1 MEPLKILEKIKGIRL
16 MRSIKGK
23 LVFYFMLLLAVS
35 FLFVGVM
42 AYQGEKAALKERI
55 RGHLTSIADIQKGRV
70 RAWIFERISDSRFL
84 ARDDQLSQ
92 SLEKLKA
99 NNYHPAI
106 KKTADYNKILQ
117 ELNSIKQNHD
127 YLQALVLDEK
137 GTIVVS
143 TDEGIIGQSRADEA
157 YFLGAVKQKPG
168 SAYIQDVYKD
178 RHLGK
183 IVMAFS
189 GTVRDYSRPSR
200 VGGVAVVIIGM
211 EESFYPIFEGW
222 PGMGRTGDT
231 LIARREGGYIVFLNR
246 LRGQPYAPL
255 EHRYEMDSGSP
266 KPSLYASG
274 GEEGIAETT
283 DYRGVKVLAAYRYI
297 PETKWGFVVKED
309 YDDAFSS
316 IHQLTRRVVFTM
328 AGTFLLVF
336 ILIYFVST
344 RIAEPIIMMNQLAGR
359 ISEGDFSVS
368 IPVKG
373 KDEIGSLA
381 VSFNHMAAALMEY
394 RRQVDEKSAELEQA
408 NRELV
413 ASAQSLE
420 EKVKT
425 RTQELED
432 LNRALFSMMEDL
444 DERTAA
450 LEKSQDELRSFTSE
464 LEESR
469 NRVRE
474 NLEIVERANIEL
486 RRMDRMKD
494 HFLGMMSHELRTPL
508 SLITGYSSNI
518 LADRGMALNPTVVE
532 ALEGVLKGAER
543 LKAIVSE
550 MLDISQIDAK
560 GLRLTFA
567 PLNIGSLLEDV
578 LRELNTFVKERKQ
591 EVVIGDYTGLPDV
604 MVDRSRM
611 RQVLLNLVGNAIK
624 FTPDGGLIWIDFSRF
639 EALPDGRFKDISDSL
654 GKTSFIDITIKDS
667 GIGLEREEL
676 DRIFEKFYEV
686 GEIDKHATSKY
697 AFLGRGVGLGLPIA
711 RGIVEA
717 HGGRLWAESP
727 GFDPEKCPGSTFH
740 IALPVKEGKVARA
753 IEDSASNILE
763 KLEAGLVAVE
773 EDVVGSETPVGSGV
787 AKKKVLLIEDDQD
800 IQTLT
805 RMVLGEKYDVSLAD
819 SGREGLDK
827 ATREAFDLIML
838 DVYMEDMNG
847 YEVCELLKSD
857 ERTKGVPV
865 AMFTAGVQRWEI
877 ERGYKAGAVDYITK
891 PFKPSELLAKVAQL
905 TTEDMG

>member
-1 MEPLKILEKIKGIRL
+1 MKLLEKIKSIKLIG
-16 MRSIKGK
+16 SIKGK
-23 LVFYFMLLLAVS
+23 LVFYYMLLLVVPL
-35 FLFVGVM
+35 LFIGVM
-42 AYQGEKAALKERI
+42 AYQSENAALRERI
-55 RGHLTSIADIQKGRV
+55 RGQLTSIADIQKGRI
-70 RAWIFERISDSRFL
+70 RAWISERISDARFL
-84 ARDDQLSQ
+84 AKDDQVAQ
-92 SLEKLKA
+92 GLEALKTMKD
-99 NNYHPAI
+99 PSI
-106 KKTADYNKILQ
+106 FKKTRSYQKILQ
-117 ELNSIKQNHD
+117 QLNSMRRNHD
-127 YLQALVLDEK
+127 YLQVLVLDDK
-137 GTIVVS
+137 GTVVVS
-143 TDEGIIGQSRADEA
+143 SDESTVGSSRSDEQ
-157 YFLGAVKQKPG
+157 YFLGALKQKPG
-168 SAYIQDVYKD
+168 STYIQDVYKD

-189 GTVRDYSRPSR
+189 GAVMDYSNQARA
-200 VGGVAVVIIGM
+200 GGVAVVIVSM
-211 EESFYPIFEGW
+211 DESFYPIFAGW

-231 LIARREGGYIVFLNR
+231 LITRREGDYVVFLNR
-246 LRGQPYAPL
+246 PRWQPYAPL
-255 EHRYEMDSGSP
+255 ELRYKADSGAP
-266 KPSLYASG
+266 KPALLSSG
-274 GEEGIAETT
+274 GGDGITEAT
-283 DYRGVKVLAAYRYI
+283 DYRGVRVLAAYRYI
-297 PETKWGFVVKED
+297 PETKWGLVVKED

-316 IHQLTRRVVFTM
+316 VEQLTRRVAFTM
-328 AGTFLLVF
+328 AGTLVLVL
-336 ILIYFVST
+336 ILTYFVST
-344 RIAEPIIMMNQLAGR
+344 RIAGPITLMNQLAGR

-368 IPVKG
+368 IPVTG

-381 VSFNHMAAALMEY
+381 VSFNHMATALMEY
-394 RRQVDEKSAELEQA
+394 RRQVDEKGAELESA

-413 ASAQSLE
+413 SLAQSLE

-450 LEKSQDELRSFTSE
+450 LELSQEDMKSFAAE

-508 SLITGYSSNI
+508 SLITGYSSNM
-518 LADRGMALNPTVVE
+518 LADSEISLDPAIVE
-532 ALEGVLKGAER
+532 AFEGIAKGAER
-543 LKAIVSE
+543 LKAIVGE

-560 GLRLTFA
+560 GLRLVFA
-567 PLNIGSLLEDV
+567 PLNMGLLLEDV

-591 EVVIGDYTGLPDV
+591 EVVVGDYSDLPDV
-604 MVDRSRM
+604 MADRNKMS
-611 RQVLLNLVGNAIK
+611 QVLLNLVGNAIK
-624 FTPDGGLIWIDFSRF
+624 FTPDGGRIWIDFGRF
-639 EALPDGRFKDISDSL
+639 EAAPEGRFKDMTGSTEKISY
-654 GKTSFIDITIKDS
+654 IEITVKDS

-711 RGIVEA
+711 RGIIEA

-740 IALPVKEGKVARA
+740 IALPVKADKIVRA
-753 IEDSASNILE
+753 HEDSAAVALE
-763 KLEAGLVAVE
+763 KLEAGFVEAEKSVAGRDTSTVLLP
-773 EDVVGSETPVGSGV
+773 T
-787 AKKKVLLIEDDQD
+787 KKKVLLIEDDQD

-805 RMVLGEKYDVSLAD
+805 RIVLSEKYDVSLAD
-819 SGREGLDK
+819 NGGEGLDM
-827 ATREAFDLIML
+827 ARNGTFDLILL

-847 YEVCELLKSD
+847 YEVCEMLKSD

-877 ERGYKAGAVDYITK
+877 ERGFKAGAVDYITK
-891 PFKPSELLAKVAQL
+891 PFKPSELLAKVSQL
-905 TTEDMG
+905 TAGDMG

>member
-1 MEPLKILEKIKGIRL
+1 MGPLKILEKIKGIRL
-16 MRSIKGK
+16 MGSIKRK

-35 FLFVGVM
+35 FLSVGVM
-42 AYQGEKAALKERI
+42 AYQSEKAALRERI

-70 RAWIFERISDSRFL
+70 RAWISERISDSRFL
-84 ARDDQLSQ
+84 AKDDQLAQ
-92 SLEKLKA
+92 GLETLKA
-99 NNYHPAI
+99 VNDYSAI
-106 KKTADYNKILQ
+106 KKTADYRKILQ
-117 ELNSIKQNHD
+117 QLNSMKKNHD
-127 YLQALVLDEK
+127 YLQVLVLDDK
-137 GTIVVS
+137 GTVLAS
-143 TDEGIIGQSRADEA
+143 TDEGIVGSSRSDEQ

-168 SAYIQDVYKD
+168 STYIQDVYKD
-178 RHLGK
+178 PHVGK
-183 IVMAFS
+183 IVMAVS
-189 GTVRDYSRPSR
+189 GAIRDYSRPSR

-211 EESFYPIFEGW
+211 DESFYPIFEGW
-222 PGMGRTGDT
+222 PGMGKTGDT
-231 LIARREGGYIVFLNR
+231 LIARREGGYVVFLNR

-255 EHRYEMDSGSP
+255 EHRYAMDSESP
-266 KPSLYASG
+266 KASLYASG
-274 GEEGIAETT
+274 GDEGIAETT

-316 IHQLTRRVVFTM
+316 IRQLSRRVALTM
-328 AGTFLLVF
+328 AGTFVLVL
-336 ILIYFVST
+336 ILTYFVST
-344 RIAEPIIMMNQLAGR
+344 RIAEPIILMNQLAGR
-359 ISEGDFSVS
+359 VSEGDFSVS

-381 VSFNHMAAALMEY
+381 VSFNHMAAALVEY
-394 RRQVDEKSAELEQA
+394 RRQVDEKGAELEKA
-408 NRELV
+408 NRDLV
-413 ASAQSLE
+413 SSAQSLE

-450 LEKSQDELRSFTSE
+450 LEKSQDDLRNFAAD

-518 LADRGMALNPTVVE
+518 LADRGMALDPTVVE
-532 ALEGVLKGAER
+532 GLEGVLKGAER

-567 PLNIGSLLEDV
+567 PLNISSLIEDV

-591 EVVIGDYTGLPDV
+591 EVTVGDYTGLPDV
-604 MVDRSRM
+604 MVDRNRM
-611 RQVLLNLVGNAIK
+611 QQVLLNLVGNAIK
-624 FTPDGGLIWIDFSRF
+624 FTPDGGRIWIDFSRF
-639 EALPDGRFKDISDSL
+639 EAPSEDRFMDMPDSAGKISY
-654 GKTSFIDITIKDS
+654 IDITVKDS

-717 HGGRLWAESP
+717 HGGKLWAESP
-727 GFDPEKCPGSTFH
+727 GFDPVKCPGSTFH
-740 IALPVKEGKVARA
+740 IALPVKDVKVTRSIEGSDADMLDK
-753 IEDSASNILE
+753 IEAS
-763 KLEAGLVAVE
+763 LVAVE
-773 EDVVGSETPVGSGV
+773 EKVVGSEPPVVSGV

-805 RMVLGEKYDVSLAD
+805 RMVLGEEYDVSLAG

-827 ATREAFDLIML
+827 AANEAFDLIML

-857 ERTKGVPV
+857 ERTKDVPV

-877 ERGYKAGAVDYITK
+877 EKGFKAGAVDYITK

-905 TTEDMG
+905 TAEGS

>member
-1 MEPLKILEKIKGIRL
+1 MKILEKTKGIKL
-16 MRSIKGK
+16 MGSIKGK
-23 LVFYFMLLLAVS
+23 LVFYFMLVSAVS
-35 FLFVGVM
+35 FFSVGVM
-42 AYQGEKAALKERI
+42 AYQSEKAALRERI

-70 RAWIFERISDSRFL
+70 RAWIFERISDARFL
-84 ARDDQLSQ
+84 AGDDQLAQ
-92 SLEKLKA
+92 GLETLKA
-99 NNYHPAI
+99 INNHPAI
-106 KKTADYNKILQ
+106 KKTADYRKILQ
-117 ELNSIKQNHD
+117 QLNSIKKNHA

-137 GTIVVS
+137 GTVVAS
-143 TDEGIIGQSRADEA
+143 TDEDTIGQSRADEA

-168 SAYIQDVYKD
+168 STYIRDVYKD

-183 IVMAFS
+183 IAMAFS
-189 GTVRDYSRPSR
+189 GAVRDYSHPSR

-211 EESFYPIFEGW
+211 DESFYPIFAGW

-231 LIARREGGYIVFLNR
+231 LVARREGGDVVFLNR

-255 EHRYEMDSGSP
+255 ELRYKVDSEAP
-266 KPSLYASG
+266 RASLYASG
-274 GEEGIAETT
+274 GDEGIAETI

-316 IHQLTRRVVFTM
+316 IHQLTRRVALTM
-328 AGTFLLVF
+328 AGTFVLV
-336 ILIYFVST
+336 LMLTYFVST
-344 RIAEPIIMMNQLAGR
+344 RIAEPIILMNQLAGR
-359 ISEGDFSVS
+359 ISEGDFGVG

-373 KDEIGSLA
+373 EDEIGSLA

-394 RRQVDEKSAELEQA
+394 RRQVDEKGAELEKA

-413 ASAQSLE
+413 ASSQSLE
-420 EKVKT
+420 EKVKS
-425 RTQELED
+425 RTQELEN

-560 GLRLTFA
+560 GLRLSFA
-567 PLNIGSLLEDV
+567 PLNIGSLIEDV

-591 EVVIGDYTGLPDV
+591 EVVIGDYSVLPDV
-604 MVDRSRM
+604 MADRNRM
-611 RQVLLNLVGNAIK
+611 QQVLLNLVGNAIK
-624 FTPDGGLIWIDFSRF
+624 FTPDGGRIWIDFSRF
-639 EALPDGRFKDISDSL
+639 EAMPDGRFKDMSGSIGKISY
-654 GKTSFIDITIKDS
+654 IDISVKDS

-740 IALPVKEGKVARA
+740 IALPVKDKVVRAPEGSTSDIV
-753 IEDSASNILE
+753 E
-763 KLEAGLVAVE
+763 KPEAGLVAVE
-773 EDVVGSETPVGSGV
+773 ENVVGGEVPAGSGV

-819 SGREGLDK
+819 TGREGLDK
-827 ATREAFDLIML
+827 ATNEAFDLIML

-877 ERGYKAGAVDYITK
+877 ERGFKAGAVEYITK

-905 TTEDMG
+905 TAEDMG